1 MNPTN
6 TLYYKTK
13 NLKPN
18 KSKLNQNKYFYLLH
32 L

>member
-1 MNPTN
+1 MNRTN

-13 NLKPN
+13 NLKAN
-18 KSKLNQNKYFYLLH
+18 KSKLNQEKYYYLLY

>member
-18 KSKLNQNKYFYLLH
+18 KSKLNQNKYLYLLK